1 MRRVCMDY
9 GAAMPVDP
17 SVLEAMWPYFGEAFG
32 NPSSLHF
39 LGVKAREALEEAR
52 GKVAAL
58 VRAEKGEEIIFT
70 SGGTESNNLAV
81 KGTAFRNRGKGSHV
95 ITSAI
100 EHMSVLNTC
109 KFLAKNGFKVTYIP
123 VDRDGVVDL
132 EQLKAEITPETI
144 LISVMYANGEIGV
157 SQPIK
162 EIGEIAREKGICLHV
177 DGVVAAGQL
186 PIDLAES
193 QIDLLSLSSNDI
205 YGPKGV
211 GALYIRHGT
220 KVESILQGG
229 GQEKGLRSGSEN
241 IPGIVGM
248 GRAAELAKERMG
260 DDIERITRLRDKL
273 ISGVL
278 GGIEEAYLNGHPT
291 RRLPNNASFRFSG
304 VEGEAMLL
312 NLEERGVTASTGSAC
327 SSKTLEPS
335 HVLRAIGLQE
345 VEAHGSLLFTLSRLN
360 TDEDVDYVLEVLPS
374 IVGRL
379 REISPIWKKDWRSL
393 GFRSEEAC

>member
-1 MRRVCMDY
+1 VRRVCMDY

-17 SVLEAMWPYFGEAFG
+17 SVLEAMEPYYIEAFG

-39 LGVKAREALEEAR
+39 LGAKAREALEEAR
-52 GKVAAL
+52 GKVATL
-58 VRAEKGEEIIFT
+58 VGAERKDEIIFT

-81 KGTAFRNRGKGSHV
+81 KGTAFRNKAKGSHI

-100 EHMSVLNTC
+100 EHISILNSC

-132 EQLKAEITPETI
+132 EQLKAEINRETI
-144 LISVMYANGEIGV
+144 LISIMYANGEIGTI
-157 SQPIK
+157 QPIK
-162 EIGEIAREKGICLHV
+162 EIGEIAREKGVCFHV
-177 DGVVAAGQL
+177 DGVATVGQL
-186 PIDLAES
+186 PINLAES
-193 QIDLLSLSSNDI
+193 PIDLLSLSSNDI

-211 GALYIRHGT
+211 GALYIRRET
-220 KVESILQGG
+220 KIESILQGG
-229 GQEKGLRSGSEN
+229 GQERGLRSGSEN

-248 GRAAELAKERMG
+248 GKAAELTKERMDG
-260 DDIERITRLRDKL
+260 DIEHITRLRDKL
-273 ISGVL
+273 IEGVL
-278 GGIEEAYLNGHPT
+278 GGIEETYLNGHPT

-312 NLEERGVTASTGSAC
+312 NLEEKGVTASTGSAC

-345 VEAHGSLLFTLSRLN
+345 IEAHGSLLFTLSRLN
-360 TDEDVDYVLEVLPS
+360 TEEDVNYVLEILPS
-374 IVGRL
+374 VVGRL

-393 GFRSEEAC
+393 GLSEETC